1 MSDMKIKKH
10 GKPWFKVQNTWDSMA
25 KQASDS
31 DADQATDSDAVQAAS
46 LTFPLGLL
54 CRLGFD
60 SKEHRGNFIVTDRR
74 TGQKVTPK
82 GMSPAELLEWAK
94 SFAG

>member
-25 KQASDS
+25 KQAS
-31 DADQATDSDAVQAAS
+31 DSDAVQAAS